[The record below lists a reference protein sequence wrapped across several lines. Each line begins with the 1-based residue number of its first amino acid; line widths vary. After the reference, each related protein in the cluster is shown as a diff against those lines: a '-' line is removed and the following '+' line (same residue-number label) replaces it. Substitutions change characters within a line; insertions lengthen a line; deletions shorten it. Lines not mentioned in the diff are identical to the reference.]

1 MTGKA
6 QKVELVQ
13 HIFVVKIMYHMGLG
27 IHNYVLYFVQQTINA
42 TKYWEHLVVEM
53 HWMVDNEKCKSA
65 NIDKPSFLIA

>member
-42 TKYWEHLVVEM
+42 TKY
-53 HWMVDNEKCKSA
+53 
-65 NIDKPSFLIA
+65 